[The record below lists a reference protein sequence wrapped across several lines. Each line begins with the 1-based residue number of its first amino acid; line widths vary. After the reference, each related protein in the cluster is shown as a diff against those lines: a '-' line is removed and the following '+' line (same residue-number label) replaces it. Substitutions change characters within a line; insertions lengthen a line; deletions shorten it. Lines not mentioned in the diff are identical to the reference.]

1 MKQTWQQTEP
11 KTNELKKVSDL
22 FAKYK
27 KILTPPEG
35 PVLDAF
41 CELVYDLCGCQVDK
55 KQISYNVFT
64 RTIHTRLPGP
74 LKNEIFLKK
83 DDLINQLKIQL
94 GAKGS
99 PKNIL

>member
-1 MKQTWQQTEP
+1 MQP
-11 KTNELKKVSDL
+11 VDGGTNEIKKVSDL

-27 KILTPPEG
+27 KILIPPEG
-35 PVLDAF
+35 PVLDLF
-41 CELVYDLCGCQVDK
+41 CDLVYDLCGYKVDR

-83 DDLINQLKIQL
+83 DDLINQLRIQL
-94 GAKGS
+94 GKRGS